1 MPEIAC
7 LHFEVAWIY
16 LQFIWTICKE
26 QRQKFLKIGDSRC
39 NYQNELNNVCFQLG
53 ISYCSY
59 ENLARETVSDKLI
72 RNVMRMSTRACKNGI
87 YFFDKKTE
95 RKWSKSKVAEAAT
108 LPQQLTY
115 VIKQTNH

>member
-1 MPEIAC
+1 
-7 LHFEVAWIY
+7 
-16 LQFIWTICKE
+16 
-26 QRQKFLKIGDSRC
+26 
-39 NYQNELNNVCFQLG
+39 
-53 ISYCSY
+53 
-59 ENLARETVSDKLI
+59 
-72 RNVMRMSTRACKNGI
+72 MRMSTRACKNGI